1 MHADPILIRILEQ
14 IASRQHCC
22 THATASHS
30 SAHRAPPWLCNVR
43 ALHTAQDAPFDTRIH
58 VRALTFPSFRNSR
71 GRTLRPPRRC
81 ARFECFTVS
90 QPEWCAAGAAGA
102 RQRWTVRVHCH
113 WYKPVRLPFQWQ
125 GSQAPHEARLSMQ
138 AGGRVD
144 RAQRRQHQP
153 CGDALQGHALVT
165 RTRQRRLS
173 SGFKY
178 FGWRSCRPQAA
189 KSNGALRKKV
199 TARARGSRG
208 CGESAV
214 SRSPDLELEPELPRS
229 TTSIRPHAC
238 TLQRHVRESVLL
250 DVIASSRDIDESRER
265 ARARPGGA
273 TADRCAVCVPQC
285 LGGTREI
292 LL

>member
-1 MHADPILIRILEQ
+1 MHAGPISIRILEQ
-14 IASRQHCC
+14 IAFRQHCC

-30 SAHRAPPWLCNVR
+30 SAHRAPPRLCNVR

-165 RTRQRRLS
+165 RTRQRRIS

-178 FGWRSCRPQAA
+178 SGWCSCRPQAA

-199 TARARGSRG
+199 TARARGSR
-208 CGESAV
+208 
-214 SRSPDLELEPELPRS
+214 SRLARLRGVRGLSECQSRAGTRVAEKHHQHQA
-229 TTSIRPHAC
+229 TCAC
-238 TLQRHVRESVLL
+238 TLQRHVRESV
-250 DVIASSRDIDESRER
+250 
-265 ARARPGGA
+265 RP
-273 TADRCAVCVPQC
+273 RCVM
-285 LGGTREI
+285 
-292 LL
+292 